1 MLEKA
6 IDSVYLHTL
15 YSFMFLL
22 GDLAEPLTLSI
33 QVSAVMVW
41 LGLVFAISAVLRRF
55 GTNAELVRKVVHIG
69 TGNVLLIAWGLKIS
83 LWLCL
88 IAGGLFSAIAYLSYY
103 TNILPMLNGVGRKTH
118 GVFYYAVS
126 ITLLVALFWSI
137 HLPQYAVVGVM
148 VMSWGD
154 GIAALV
160 GQRWGKHS
168 YSCLG
173 NKRTLE
179 GSLAM
184 LSVSYLMTAIVLS
197 LANGW
202 MGGGGNG
209 WLNPSL
215 YHWLIAFPVA
225 AIATLFEAFSPG
237 GTDNLTVPLSSALLC
252 YTLSSGLT
260 PI

>member
-1 MLEKA
+1 ML
-6 IDSVYLHTL
+6 
-15 YSFMFLL
+15 LL
-22 GDLAEPLTLSI
+22 GDIAPSLALSI
-33 QVSAVMVW
+33 QVGAVVVW
-41 LGLVFAISAVLRRF
+41 LGFVFSLSAILRQF
-55 GTNAELVRKVVHIG
+55 GNNSELVRKVVHIG
-69 TGNVLLIAWGLKIS
+69 TGNVLLIAWGLQIP

-126 ITLLVALFWSI
+126 ITLLVALFWRI
-137 HLPQYAVVGVM
+137 DLPQFAVVGVM

-154 GIAALV
+154 GVAALV

-184 LSVSYLMTAIVLS
+184 LGVSYLIVVLVLS

-202 MGGGGNG
+202 LGGGSE
-209 WLNPSL
+209 LFHSSSH
-215 YHWLIAFPVA
+215 HWLIALPVA

-252 YTLSSGLT
+252 YTLNSGLT
-260 PI
+260 PF